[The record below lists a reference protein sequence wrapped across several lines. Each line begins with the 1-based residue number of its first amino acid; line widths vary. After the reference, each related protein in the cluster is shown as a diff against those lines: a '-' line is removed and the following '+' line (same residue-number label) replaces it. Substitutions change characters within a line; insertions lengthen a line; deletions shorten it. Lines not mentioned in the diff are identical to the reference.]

1 MPIPDWVKETKN
13 MRIATQSRFA
23 IIALLD
29 LAIHSKNE
37 FPVSLVSIARRQRIS
52 LSYIEQLFA
61 RLRTEGLVISYRGPG
76 GGYLLAKPAEKI
88 SISQIVNAV
97 DRSKSYRIE
106 RVQAIHG
113 LWVDLEKQ
121 MMSYLD
127 DIYLSS
133 LIEQADPAMLAAA
146 PETHSVKEVAQKLGT
161 SSVGLLKEPKPIQK
175 QALLPN
181 SVFDWGRYLTSSKV
195 RPQSS

>member
-1 MPIPDWVKETKN
+1 

-37 FPVSLVSIARRQRIS
+37 FPVSLISIARRQKIS

-76 GGYLLAKPAEKI
+76 GGYLLAKSPQEI
-88 SISQIVNAV
+88 SISQIVHAV
-97 DRSKSYRIE
+97 DRSKSYRVE

-113 LWVDLEKQ
+113 LWVELEKQ

-127 DIYLSS
+127 DVYLST
-133 LIEQADPAMLAAA
+133 LIEEAGPI
-146 PETHSVKEVAQKLGT
+146 ESVPFAESSKLKEVAGKTVT
-161 SSVGLLKEPKPIQK
+161 SPGSVIKETKPAAK

-181 SVFDWGRYLTSSKV
+181 SVFDWGRYLTNSKV

>member
-1 MPIPDWVKETKN
+1 

-127 DIYLSS
+127 EIYLSS
-133 LIEQADPAMLAAA
+133 LIDQADPAALATV
-146 PETHSVKEVAQKLGT
+146 PEAKEVAQKIGT